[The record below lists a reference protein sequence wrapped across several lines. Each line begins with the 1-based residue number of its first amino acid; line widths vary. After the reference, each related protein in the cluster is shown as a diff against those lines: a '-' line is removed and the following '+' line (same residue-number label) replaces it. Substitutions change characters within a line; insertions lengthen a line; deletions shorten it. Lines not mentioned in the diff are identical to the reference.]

1 MRKVRPVKYVLRD
14 FIRIFMVHVCNVMEK
29 VTFFAHFSRD
39 LSSKSLESAEKR
51 KRVTTGSISFLTVV
65 QNQFRERKSWRSQ
78 ENSYWTGTVFCL
90 ITYDLA
96 LHKSSAWSFIVD
108 ARIGYL
114 LFNSLSI
121 YLCLISLFYRF
132 KRHEIS

>member
-1 MRKVRPVKYVLRD
+1 MIFLQVKLWKKNPNADQEIIAVKWSTKKVKWNIRKNMRKVRPVKYVLRD

-65 QNQFRERKSWRSQ
+65 QNQFRERKS
-78 ENSYWTGTVFCL
+78 
-90 ITYDLA
+90 
-96 LHKSSAWSFIVD
+96 
-108 ARIGYL
+108 
-114 LFNSLSI
+114 
-121 YLCLISLFYRF
+121 
-132 KRHEIS
+132 